1 MKRYD
6 TEAFL
11 LRAET
16 LLNEKFF
23 DIYIYVYTVRFWEDR
38 ILFVQVIFFSI
49 NIFDFQMLELIFF
62 FFLI

>member
-23 DIYIYVYTVRFWEDR
+23 DIYMYIQLRSVGGSYFIRSGNL
-38 ILFVQVIFFSI
+38 LF
-49 NIFDFQMLELIFF
+49 D
-62 FFLI
+62 

>member
-23 DIYIYVYTVRFWEDR
+23 DIYIYMYIQLRSVGGSYFIRSGNL
-38 ILFVQVIFFSI
+38 LF
-49 NIFDFQMLELIFF
+49 D
-62 FFLI
+62 

>member
-23 DIYIYVYTVRFWEDR
+23 DIYIYICIYSYVLWEDR

-49 NIFDFQMLELIFF
+49 NIFDF
-62 FFLI
+62 